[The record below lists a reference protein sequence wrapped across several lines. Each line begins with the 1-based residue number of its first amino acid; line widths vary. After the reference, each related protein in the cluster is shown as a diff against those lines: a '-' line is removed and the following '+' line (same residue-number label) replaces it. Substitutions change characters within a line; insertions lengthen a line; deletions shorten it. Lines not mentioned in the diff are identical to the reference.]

1 MSTSVERAKK
11 LIREETSPEVLRALS
26 AMLVE
31 ENDRLHKVIDQIEKE
46 KAAREQARLNIE
58 EEVKILRRKI
68 FGRSEDK
75 REGAQEESRKKSQED
90 AELFSKAAFPAPE
103 EPKSQKE
110 KQKNVSERKI
120 EHGLSEADLK
130 KESESRGLENPS
142 ADQWE
147 EVPGAF
153 DTVTTI
159 QIIER
164 SYEKQVHQKKKYR
177 LKDEFNPDVHEKDV
191 IVTAPGPAS
200 LLPGMNYST
209 ETVASVVADKYVSHI
224 PLDRQTR
231 MMASVGLPG
240 MRTSTLSRLC
250 ALAASSL
257 EEMAERIKAELIAES
272 ARVALHLDET
282 PWRIQNKDQNDGYMW
297 VISNRLGSY
306 YFFKPTRSGK
316 SIKEKIEGFSGVVLT
331 DGYAGYNILGQVGI
345 AQGFCWAHAR
355 RKFLPVEHD
364 DPGVKAIL
372 DGIDELFAIEREAS
386 DFDQLKQLRC
396 ERSLPITDRLRKAL
410 MDEYPK
416 SRPKSQKR
424 KAIEYLLERWKGFT
438 LFLSDIRLPLSNN
451 EAERTIR
458 HAVVGRKNFYGSNN
472 HTGAETAAT
481 LYTIIESARKNDLD
495 PRSFILLSLQQIA
508 AGKTVMSPLEYAKH
522 IRVPATPPSD

>member
-1 MSTSVERAKK
+1 VSTSIERAKK
-11 LIREETSPEVLRALS
+11 LVKEETSQEVLRALS
-26 AMLVE
+26 TQLIDEV
-31 ENDRLHKVIDQIEKE
+31 DRLHRVIDQIEQE
-46 KAAREQARLNIE
+46 KAAREQGRLNIE
-58 EEVKILRRKI
+58 EEVKLLRRKI
-68 FGRSEDK
+68 FGRSQDK
-75 REGAQEESRKKSQED
+75 RGCAEEESRKRTQED

-103 EPKSQKE
+103 EPKSQRE
-110 KQKNVSERKI
+110 KQKDIPERKI
-120 EHGLSEADLK
+120 QHVLSDAELER
-130 KESESRGLENPS
+130 ESESRGLENPS
-142 ADQWE
+142 SNQWE
-147 EVPGAF
+147 EVVGAF

-191 IVTAPGPAS
+191 IVTAPGPTS

-209 ETVASVVADKYVSHI
+209 ETVASVVADKYVSHL

-231 MMASVGLPG
+231 MMESVGLPG
-240 MRTSTLSRLC
+240 MRTSTLSRIC
-250 ALAASSL
+250 ALAAASL
-257 EEMAERIKAELIAES
+257 EGMAEKIKAELIAES

-282 PWRIQNKDQNDGYMW
+282 VWRIQNKDQNDGYMW

-316 SIKEKIEGFSGVVLT
+316 SIRAKIEGFSGVVLT
-331 DGYAGYNILGQVGI
+331 DGYAGYNVLGEIGI

-355 RKFLPVEHD
+355 RKFLPVEHED
-364 DPGVKAIL
+364 LGVKTIL
-372 DGIDELFAIEREAS
+372 DNIDELFAIEREAR
-386 DFDQLKQLRC
+386 DFDHLKHLRC
-396 ERSLPITDRLRKAL
+396 ERSQSITDHLRKAL
-410 MDEYPK
+410 MEEYPK

-438 LFLSDIRLPLSNN
+438 LFLTDIRLPLSNN

-495 PRSFILLSLQQIA
+495 PRSFIIMSLQQIA
-508 AGKTVMSPLEYAKH
+508 DRKPAMTPLEYAKH
-522 IRVPATPPSD
+522 IRMPATPPSY